1 MTEVALLE
9 ETAMDETYPP
19 RARAY
24 RLGMTSVTVE
34 GTCAEGYEAVR
45 AAFAANLVDP
55 GEIGAAVAAVVDGRV
70 VVDLWAGLADAHT
83 GRAWQEDTPVLVYS
97 ATKGPTTVC
106 ALRLWERGLLDI
118 DAPVADVW
126 PEFSTAGKEAVTT
139 RHLLTHQAGLPV
151 FDEPISFT
159 DCHDQDLVA
168 ARLAAQA
175 PRWAPGTAHG
185 YHPLTF
191 GWLVGEVV
199 RRVSGRSVG
208 AMLAEEVAGPL
219 GLDLWL
225 GLPPEREATVARL
238 APGRLDPSAISPGDP
253 ALAFLVAI
261 MDVESLTFKA
271 FANPPGQLDVE
282 SFNAPELHQAEWP
295 GVNGIATARALA
307 RMYGELACD
316 RLLSTATLDEASRAQ
331 VSGSDRVLAVD
342 TAFGL
347 GFSLHSAMTGP
358 GGRSSEYSLGGSPVT
373 AHGTGGFG
381 HEGAGG
387 SVAFADRSRGLG
399 FAYVMNQLTAS
410 LGADRRSR
418 RLVDALYGCV

>member
-1 MTEVALLE
+1 MTA
-9 ETAMDETYPP
+9 
-19 RARAY
+19 
-24 RLGMTSVTVE
+24 VTVE
-34 GTCAEGYEAVR
+34 GAWAEGYEAVR
-45 AAFAANLVDP
+45 DAFAANFVDP
-55 GEIGAAVAAVVDGRV
+55 GEIGAAVAAVVDGRL

-83 GRAWQEDTPVLVYS
+83 RREWEQDTPVPVYS
-97 ATKGPTTVC
+97 ATKGPTALC

-126 PEFSTAGKEAVTT
+126 PEFAAAGKEPVTT

-151 FDEPISFT
+151 FDEPISIT
-159 DCHDQDLVA
+159 DCHDHDLVA

-175 PRWAPGTAHG
+175 ARWEPGTAHG
-185 YHPLTF
+185 YHPLTW

-219 GLDLWL
+219 DLDLWI

-238 APGRLDPSAISPGDP
+238 APGRLDPTTATPGDP
-253 ALAFLVAI
+253 ALVFLAAI
-261 MDVESLTFKA
+261 MDVDSLTFKA

-295 GVNGIATARALA
+295 AANGIATARALA
-307 RMYGELACD
+307 RLYGELAED
-316 RLLSTATLDEASRAQ
+316 RLLSAATLDEASRAQ
-331 VSGSDRVLAVD
+331 VSGPDLVLAVD

-347 GFSLHSAMTGP
+347 GFSLHSVMTGP
-358 GGRSSEYSLGGSPVT
+358 GGRSREHSLGGSPVT
-373 AHGTGGFG
+373 AHGPGGFG

-387 SVAFADRSRGLG
+387 SVAFADRSQGLG

-418 RLVDALYGCV
+418 RLVDALYGCL